1 MSTCIKRYDTYTPS
15 CVSAPVTE
23 NWTAPLAY
31 AMKAILQRNE
41 PHAVFGMPL
50 SAAVGI
56 YVEKINPL
64 TVTDDNTTFE
74 TVQGDASLQVE
85 AFAFVEPFTVAPIR
99 LRPVMTA
106 SFLDSLL
113 AIDPSVTLTD
123 DGIKQALLD
132 VPRCLCEDPE
142 AISNPSKV
150 SNVFLNTNAKR
161 QSFAFVRD
169 HFLHLSGT
177 LEMAKLL
184 RACVVVDNFA
194 AAFAMQPSS

>member
-123 DGIKQALLD
+123 DGINKCSPTFPDVFAKTPGDFQPIQSVKRILKHKRQAP
-132 VPRCLCEDPE
+132 VVCLCQG
-142 AISNPSKV
+142 SLPS
-150 SNVFLNTNAKR
+150 
-161 QSFAFVRD
+161 
-169 HFLHLSGT
+169 
-177 LEMAKLL
+177 LERHA
-184 RACVVVDNFA
+184 
-194 AAFAMQPSS
+194 